1 MGLLQVAAGA
11 VSGVLAD
18 QWKEYFYCPSMSN
31 DTLGEKR
38 QAGRGQNRGSDNV
51 ISNGSIVV
59 VNEGQ
64 CMMIVEQGKIVEIS
78 AVAGAFKWDS
88 STEPSIFEGGLWQ
101 GIKDSFETFKKRVV
115 RHGRTIE
122 ILLPLICQYAADR
135 ACRHL

>member
-31 DTLGEKR
+31 DTLVVKGEKR

-59 VNEGQ
+59 VNEA
-64 CMMIVEQGKIVEIS
+64 S
-78 AVAGAFKWDS
+78 A
-88 STEPSIFEGGLWQ
+88 
-101 GIKDSFETFKKRVV
+101 
-115 RHGRTIE
+115 
-122 ILLPLICQYAADR
+122 
-135 ACRHL
+135 